1 MSTTGLKYTSMSGSI
16 VLEYPYSKMMC
27 LSTYTEV
34 KMVPYG
40 KVLNDSK
47 RNSGNNKDTNI

>member
-16 VLEYPYSKMMC
+16 FLEYPYSKMMC